1 MGNRR
6 IGRKRLKSLM
16 NRGVTDTITAGA
28 NSPTVTRQTTMRI
41 GNKIITE
48 ISVDLASNST
58 ASNTALARV
67 IGKASATENCFIAE
81 ISQATHGLI
90 TYAEMACLEIP
101 AGGVVDIDLRLGT
114 ASDDDQGS
122 GTVSGGV
129 VLIEC
134 AADLTKGSRVGA
146 AVTEADYESDSAKY
160 LYLTSGKTGT
170 TGAYSTGKLLITLE
184 GIATDAVPDA

>member
-1 MGNRR
+1 MGSRR
-6 IGRKRLKSLM
+6 IGRKRLKSLSS
-16 NRGVTDTITAGA
+16 RGVSDTITAGA

-48 ISVDLASNST
+48 ISVDLASNGN
-58 ASNTALARV
+58 ASNTNLARV

-81 ISQATHGLI
+81 VAQATHGFI
-90 TYAEMACLEIP
+90 TYAEMVCMEDP

-114 ASDDDQGS
+114 ASDDDQGAD
-122 GTVSGGV
+122 TVSGGV

-134 AADLTKGSRVGA
+134 GADLTKGSRVGA
-146 AVTEADYESDSAKY
+146 AVTEADYDSETKKY
-160 LYLTSGKTGT
+160 LYLTSGKSGT
-170 TGAYSTGKLLITLE
+170 TGAYTTGKLLITLE